1 MDIRIKH
8 IGSNYLPA
16 FFGSEI
22 PALSRFLP
30 IAVVFTF
37 ALFAGACS
45 DGDSSAGL
53 AKDVPSAFEGYV
65 NKYRDLS
72 AAYKKNSGGLSKKDW
87 GKKHYCG
94 KGLAEGRK
102 YRGLSAASCKS
113 SGGGSSSGSSG
124 GSSSGSGGGGKT
136 PKPNDR

>member
-1 MDIRIKH
+1 MNAMNR
-8 IGSNYLPA
+8 LLLT
-16 FFGSEI
+16 
-22 PALSRFLP
+22 ALLLVL
-30 IAVVFTF
+30 AVFTT
-37 ALFAGACS
+37 ACS
-45 DGDSSAGL
+45 QDKSSAGL

-94 KGLAEGRK
+94 NGLAEGRK

-124 GSSSGSGGGGKT
+124 GSSSGSSSGGKT

>member
-1 MDIRIKH
+1 MNR
-8 IGSNYLPA
+8 LLLT
-16 FFGSEI
+16 
-22 PALSRFLP
+22 ALLLVL
-30 IAVVFTF
+30 AVFTT
-37 ALFAGACS
+37 ACS
-45 DGDSSAGL
+45 QDKSSAGL

-113 SGGGSSSGSSG
+113 SGGGSSSG
-124 GSSSGSGGGGKT
+124 GKT